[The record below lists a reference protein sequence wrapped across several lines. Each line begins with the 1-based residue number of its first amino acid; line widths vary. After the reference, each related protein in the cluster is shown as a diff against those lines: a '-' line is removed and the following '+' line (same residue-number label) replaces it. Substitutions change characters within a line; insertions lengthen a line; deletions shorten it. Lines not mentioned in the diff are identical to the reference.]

1 MPRKSLPRHLR
12 PGAVVSAFPPDEP
25 GDWTQVETEEG
36 PAWVRQLSQ
45 AERMESE
52 LSTGS
57 AAFRIFQA
65 PTDIGGKEALALR
78 KQLLEEKDYTLL
90 LDRTGMVMTPAGDVL
105 CVLLK
110 HRLSPEL
117 LETVRPIV
125 RKAASQS
132 VAGGNRGDA
141 AGTGMKP
148 RQHKDGTD
156 SKMMGVPYL
165 EDLND
170 DDYARIKPAKHGT
183 WGHNAR
189 DMRGGEALPCRLTGY
204 RGDLG
209 ELWLMSSLAKEV
221 GKRFSSH
228 LYKTAGTRNSRRL
241 GKRLPC
247 G

>member
-1 MPRKSLPRHLR
+1 MPRLPLDPRH
-12 PGAVVSAFPPDEP
+12 
-25 GDWTQVETEEG
+25 
-36 PAWVRQLSQ
+36 
-45 AERMESE
+45 
-52 LSTGS
+52 
-57 AAFRIFQA
+57 
-65 PTDIGGKEALALR
+65 
-78 KQLLEEKDYTLL
+78 
-90 LDRTGMVMTPAGDVL
+90 
-105 CVLLK
+105 
-110 HRLSPEL
+110 
-117 LETVRPIV
+117 
-125 RKAASQS
+125 
-132 VAGGNRGDA
+132 GNRGDA

-221 GKRFSSH
+221 AEAFQFSFVQDRWNAQFA
-228 LYKTAGTRNSRRL
+228 KAGQTA
-241 GKRLPC
+241 PVW
-247 G
+247 